1 MTSRNIPQK
10 NALRI
15 NSIYDDSF
23 SAWITNLL
31 TDSED
36 LLAVLVTEGGQ
47 GVGEEGERYGCDEAH
62 QVFTLRVLQL
72 ATEAGPLQEGDHLG
86 QGVLLCAGDTNCR
99 EYQTNLLT

>member
-10 NALRI
+10 NAQTI
-15 NSIYDDSF
+15 NFIYDASI
-23 SAWITNLL
+23 SAWIINTL

-47 GVGEEGERYGCDEAH
+47 GVGEEGERHGCDQAH
-62 QVFTLRVLQL
+62 QVLTLWVLQL

-86 QGVLLCAGDTNCR
+86 QGVLLCVG
-99 EYQTNLLT
+99 